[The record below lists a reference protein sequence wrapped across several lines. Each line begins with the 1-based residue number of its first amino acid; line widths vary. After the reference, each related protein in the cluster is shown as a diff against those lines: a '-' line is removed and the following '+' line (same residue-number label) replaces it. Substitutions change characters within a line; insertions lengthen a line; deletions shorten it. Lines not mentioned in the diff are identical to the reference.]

1 MKIKCGPKDHHKI
14 PEGSPKDET
23 QKLQILHI
31 FYIYTTYIY
40 TFCRIFGKNK
50 HFRQ

>member
-23 QKLQILHI
+23 QKNANFAHFI
-31 FYIYTTYIY
+31 YIYYVYIY
-40 TFCRIFGKNK
+40 FLTNFC
-50 HFRQ
+50 